1 MIEAVAFDCDG
12 VLSDNGSSWEAIHRQ
27 FGTENEE
34 TLQKFL
40 EGDISEADFV
50 EDDIQK
56 WREVQQE
63 IHRDDIM
70 RCYSGAKLMGG
81 AREVVEE
88 LQNRGVYVA
97 IVSSGVDLFVGA
109 IASMLRVDD
118 WASNG
123 FEWDSEG
130 WLIRGSPTRVF
141 SHAKGLMVEK
151 LIRINGFNDS
161 AVISVGD
168 SSTDL
173 SMMVGESRFIGFNPA
188 RERALKSFED
198 AKVPIIESKD
208 LRAIWPYLYPNET
221 DFFTRS

>member
-70 RCYSGAKLMGG
+70 RCYSGA
-81 AREVVEE
+81 
-88 LQNRGVYVA
+88 
-97 IVSSGVDLFVGA
+97 
-109 IASMLRVDD
+109 
-118 WASNG
+118 
-123 FEWDSEG
+123 
-130 WLIRGSPTRVF
+130 
-141 SHAKGLMVEK
+141 
-151 LIRINGFNDS
+151 
-161 AVISVGD
+161 
-168 SSTDL
+168 
-173 SMMVGESRFIGFNPA
+173 
-188 RERALKSFED
+188 
-198 AKVPIIESKD
+198 
-208 LRAIWPYLYPNET
+208 
-221 DFFTRS
+221 